1 MKHRKTKARRNRY
14 FTWKMGNSKS
24 SWALFTSGKLKEEAN
39 AKEGLK
45 EVEIN
50 KGK

>member
-14 FTWKMGNSKS
+14 FTWNMGNSKS
-24 SWALFTSGKLKEEAN
+24 LWALFTSGKLKEEAN

-50 KGK
+50 MEK

>member
-1 MKHRKTKARRNRY
+1 MKHRKNNARRNRY
-14 FTWKMGNSKS
+14 FTWNMGNSKF
-24 SWALFTSGKLKEEAN
+24 SWALFTSGKLKEDAN

-45 EVEIN
+45 EAEIN